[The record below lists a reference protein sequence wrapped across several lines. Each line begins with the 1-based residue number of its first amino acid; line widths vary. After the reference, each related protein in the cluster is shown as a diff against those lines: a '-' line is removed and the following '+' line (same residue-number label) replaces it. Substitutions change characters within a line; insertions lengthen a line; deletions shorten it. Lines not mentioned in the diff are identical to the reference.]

1 MTEISYKT
9 DWNSMSDQA
18 IGNTIGAF
26 IRHHRLSQNKSQ
38 NEVAKAANIS
48 RSTLSLLERGETV
61 TLATFLQV
69 LRVLDLLYI
78 MDSFKVN
85 EQISPMELAKLDRE
99 KRKRASAKKS
109 TDKNK
114 SDW

>member
-1 MTEISYKT
+1 MNEISYNMN
-9 DWNSMSDQA
+9 WNSMSDRA
-18 IGNTIGAF
+18 ISNTIGEF
-26 IRHHRLSQNKSQ
+26 VRHHRLSQNKSQ
-38 NEVAKAANIS
+38 NEVAKAADIS

-78 MDSFKVN
+78 IDSFKIN
-85 EQISPMELAKLDRE
+85 EQISPIELAKLDRE
-99 KRKRASAKKS
+99 KRKRASAKKN
-109 TDKNK
+109 TTKNK

>member
-1 MTEISYKT
+1 MTELSYKT
-9 DWNSMSDQA
+9 NWNSMSDQA
-18 IGNTIGAF
+18 ISDTIGAF
-26 IRHHRLSQNKSQ
+26 VRHHRLSQNKSQ
-38 NEVAKAANIS
+38 NEVAKAANVS
-48 RSTLSLLERGETV
+48 RSTLSLMERGETV

-85 EQISPMELAKLDRE
+85 DQISPIELAKLDRK
-99 KRKRASAKKS
+99 KRKRATAKKN

>member
-1 MTEISYKT
+1 MNEISYNMN
-9 DWNSMSDQA
+9 WNSMSDQA
-18 IGNTIGAF
+18 ISNTIGSF
-26 IRHHRLSQNKSQ
+26 VRHHRLSQNKSQ
-38 NEVAKAANIS
+38 NEVAKAADIS

-78 MDSFKVN
+78 MDSFKIN
-85 EQISPMELAKLDRE
+85 EQISPIELAKLDRE
-99 KRKRASAKKS
+99 KRKRASAKKN
-109 TDKNK
+109 TTKNK

>member
-1 MTEISYKT
+1 MTELSYKT
-9 DWNSMSDQA
+9 NWNSMSDQA
-18 IGNTIGAF
+18 ISDTIGAF
-26 IRHHRLSQNKSQ
+26 VRHHRLSQNKSQ
-38 NEVAKAANIS
+38 NEVAKAANVS

-85 EQISPMELAKLDRE
+85 EQISPIELAKLDRE
-99 KRKRASAKKS
+99 KRKRATAKKN

>member
-1 MTEISYKT
+1 MTELSYKT
-9 DWNSMSDQA
+9 NWNSMSDQA
-18 IGNTIGAF
+18 ISDTIGAF
-26 IRHHRLSQNKSQ
+26 VRHHRLSQNKSQ
-38 NEVAKAANIS
+38 NEVAKAANVS

-85 EQISPMELAKLDRE
+85 EQISPIELAKLDRE
-99 KRKRASAKKS
+99 KRKRASVKKN